1 MNEIVIRIIWAAA
14 LGIISGVLIYFF
26 MKLPV
31 GTQKQKIQEWL
42 LWAVTEAEKEL
53 GGGTGQ
59 IKLRQVYNLFIERFK
74 FISTLISF
82 ETFSKWVDIALEK
95 MRTMLKSNKAVQEL
109 IEGKDDKEV

>member
-42 LWAVTEAEKEL
+42 LWAVTEA
-53 GGGTGQ
+53 
-59 IKLRQVYNLFIERFK
+59 
-74 FISTLISF
+74 
-82 ETFSKWVDIALEK
+82 
-95 MRTMLKSNKAVQEL
+95 
-109 IEGKDDKEV
+109 

>member
-14 LGIISGVLIYFF
+14 LGIISGALIYFF

-82 ETFSKWVDIALEK
+82 Q
-95 MRTMLKSNKAVQEL
+95 N
-109 IEGKDDKEV
+109 G

>member
-1 MNEIVIRIIWAAA
+1 MNEIVVRIIWAAA
-14 LGIISGVLIYFF
+14 LGLITGIGIYFF
-26 MKLPV
+26 FKLPV
-31 GTQKQKIQEWL
+31 GMQKQKIQEWL

-74 FISTLISF
+74 FVSTLISF

-95 MRTMLKSNKAVQEL
+95 MRNMLKSNKAVQEL
-109 IEGKDDKEV
+109 VEGKVDKEV

>member
-1 MNEIVIRIIWAAA
+1 MNEIFVKILLAIA
-14 LGIISGVLIYFF
+14 LGLLVGIGVYLFF
-26 MKLPV
+26 KLPI
-31 GTQKQKIQEWL
+31 GTQKRKIQEWL

-74 FISTLISF
+74 FIATLISF

-109 IEGKDDKEV
+109 IEGKDSKED

>member
-1 MNEIVIRIIWAAA
+1 MNEMIFKILLAIA
-14 LGIISGVLIYFF
+14 LGLLAGTGVYLFF
-26 MKLPV
+26 KLPV

-59 IKLRQVYNLFIERFK
+59 IKLRKVYNLFIEHFK
-74 FISTLISF
+74 FISALISF